1 MKVTRLISRAA
12 PPGRSFTS
20 QSPRGFA
27 LVIALSLMVLLTVL
41 VTGLLSLSAISLRA
55 SGQGEAAAVARNHAR
70 LGLMLALGELQRD
83 LGPDRSISAPAS
95 AVVTSAKQPHLTGAW
110 ESWRWDPAQSPSPDH
125 ASKRGKFRGWLVSTA
140 DPSLAKNPDF
150 PGSVAGD
157 DGVDLVSD
165 FSHRSVST
173 SVKAARIATAN
184 GSKSPGR
191 FAWAVFDESTKAAI
205 DLGDPAEPLS
215 KGEEIAGRLVPP
227 RFRADALDPALA
239 SLATPDRLFTL
250 ETAVVPGGLKTAEEF
265 RKRFHDFTTGSLG
278 LLTDTANGGVKT
290 DLTSLFEAATF
301 PRSAFPAD
309 TLYASTASSAPR
321 WNYLYDH
328 YRKYKTLGNA
338 GSGGPTYVPT
348 TATDLKV
355 TATGN
360 DLSPVSERLIPVI
373 AKLQILFSVVSHHAH
388 FPDRMNFL
396 NTSGV
401 PKGNENHAV
410 PHLVYEPVVT
420 LFNPYDVALNL
431 QKLRVRVW
439 DPPVGFRFAKI
450 DKQKGITAWYRTE
463 MANGQFHGLA
473 RFNLTDEANPA
484 ARKSFTLVL
493 ADGTS
498 QAIGS
503 SLKLDP
509 GEVKVF
515 SARVEQNWTWG
526 FENQN
531 ISEPRSFFDWGPW
544 RNFGNADRRTS
555 NQFGVEA
562 VPGWDT
568 RAGLQTDHMS
578 YGNGGRPANTRY
590 DFETWPSGFVSI
602 RMTDDVLVEARAE
615 RTNGATTTIPDF
627 QVDLLAGRNPDV
639 TQDILRSYKFRFA
652 DLAAEISEN
661 PAKPVISRTYNV
673 AQTIQKVNDM
683 TRGFKKPF
691 AVLEMAARTTR
702 EVVDDSK
709 AWLYNNPVVEGN
721 EHNSTVVGAA
731 NQSYDV
737 RLLELTSYTSFPG
750 IEIDPVSKRGYFGAS
765 RTSTEGSSHV
775 PMFKVPLAPAA
786 SLAELIPANLVSGS
800 RLPRVVH
807 PFGNS
812 RAHPLLPSNAVS
824 RSLGGTTVL
833 DHSYFINDALWD
845 TYFFSSATAYGTGVM
860 TSTRSRRDVL
870 QGMLD
875 RSRPALNS
883 RLTSVSAEGDATKL
897 AERLDA
903 LGDIERSRELATHL
917 GVSGP
922 FNLNSTSVDAWRA
935 VLSSLRDREITAW
948 KNRATANPD
957 ATPFVRTGL
966 PLTAPTDGGANPNV
980 LGQIR
985 WAGYRSLD
993 DTQIED
999 LAEAIVAEITA
1010 RGALDKAPALSL
1022 AEFINRRPGG
1032 AGDLHSLAGLL
1043 QTAIDKSGV
1052 NEAFHSLDSL
1062 TLSSATISTARK
1074 RGAVTLQA
1082 MDGKSA
1088 EGAPSIL
1095 TQGDLL
1101 GALAPIATVRGDT
1114 FKIRSYGEA
1123 TDADGKT
1130 VLARAWCE
1138 ATVQR
1143 VPEFV
1148 DPADPAS
1155 TAESALKSEANK
1167 KFGRRFQVV
1176 AFRWL
1181 NADEI

>member
-1 MKVTRLISRAA
+1 MKINRLVSRSA
-12 PPGRSFTS
+12 PAGHFFTS
-20 QSPRGFA
+20 RSPRGFA
-27 LVIALSLMVLLTVL
+27 LVVALSLMVLLTVL

-95 AVVTSAKQPHLTGAW
+95 AVVNGAKQPHLTGAW
-110 ESWRWDPAQSPSPDH
+110 ESWRWDPAQSPSPDY

-140 DPSLAKNPDF
+140 DPASAEDPDF
-150 PGSVAGD
+150 PGSVAGE

-173 SVKAARIATAN
+173 SVKASRIPTAN

-215 KGEEIAGRLVPP
+215 KGEEIAGRLAPP

-239 SLATPDRLFTL
+239 SLAIPDRLFTL

-290 DLTSLFEAATF
+290 DLTSLFEAPTF
-301 PRSAFPAD
+301 PKSAFPAD
-309 TLYASTASSAPR
+309 TLYSSTAASAPR

-328 YRKYKTLGNA
+328 YRKYKTLTAA
-338 GSGGPTYVPT
+338 GTGTPTYAPN

-355 TATGN
+355 TASGN
-360 DLSPVSERLIPVI
+360 DPSPVSERLIPVI
-373 AKLQILFSVVSHHAH
+373 AKMQILFSVVSHHAH
-388 FPDRMNFL
+388 FPDRIQRL
-396 NTSGV
+396 NTLGV

-410 PHLVYEPVVT
+410 PHIVYEPVIT

-463 MANGQFHGLA
+463 MANGQFQGLA
-473 RFNLTDEANPA
+473 RFNIADEAKPS

-515 SARVEQNWTWG
+515 SARVEKDWTWG
-526 FENQN
+526 FENQS
-531 ISEPRSFFDWGPW
+531 IAEPRSFFDWGPW
-544 RNFGNADRRTS
+544 RDFGNVDRRTS

-578 YGNGGRPANTRY
+578 YANGSRPANTRY
-590 DFETWPSGFVSI
+590 DFETWSEGFVSI

-615 RTNGATTTIPDF
+615 RTNGASTTIPDF
-627 QVDLLAGRNPDV
+627 QVDLLAGKNPDV

-652 DLAAEISEN
+652 DLSAEISEN

-673 AQTIQKVNDM
+673 AQTIQKIDDK

-709 AWLYNNPVVEGN
+709 AWLYNNPVVEGA
-721 EHNSTVVGAA
+721 EHNSTVVGAT

-750 IEIDPVSKRGYFGAS
+750 IEIDPTSKRGYFGAS

-786 SLAELIPANLVSGS
+786 SLAELIPSNLVSGS

-824 RSLGGTTVL
+824 RSLGGTTVV

-845 TYFFSSATAYGTGVM
+845 RYFFSSATTYGTGVM
-860 TSTRSRRDVL
+860 TSARSRRDVL

-948 KNRATANPD
+948 KNRATANPE
-957 ATPFVRTGL
+957 ATPFVRTGM

-1062 TLSSATISTARK
+1062 TLSSAAINTARK
-1074 RGAVTLQA
+1074 RGAITLQA

-1155 TAESALKSEANK
+1155 TAESDLESEANK

-1181 NADEI
+1181 NAHEI

>member
-1 MKVTRLISRAA
+1 MGCALLSRGTASGWRPEQTSHCREGDGSRARTIDA
-12 PPGRSFTS
+12 GGAYVIPG
-20 QSPRGFA
+20 G
-27 LVIALSLMVLLTVL
+27 I
-41 VTGLLSLSAISLRA
+41 
-55 SGQGEAAAVARNHAR
+55 EN
-70 LGLMLALGELQRD
+70 
-83 LGPDRSISAPAS
+83 
-95 AVVTSAKQPHLTGAW
+95 
-110 ESWRWDPAQSPSPDH
+110 
-125 ASKRGKFRGWLVSTA
+125 
-140 DPSLAKNPDF
+140 
-150 PGSVAGD
+150 
-157 DGVDLVSD
+157 
-165 FSHRSVST
+165 
-173 SVKAARIATAN
+173 
-184 GSKSPGR
+184 
-191 FAWAVFDESTKAAI
+191 
-205 DLGDPAEPLS
+205 AEP
-215 KGEEIAGRLVPP
+215 
-227 RFRADALDPALA
+227 FR
-239 SLATPDRLFTL
+239 R
-250 ETAVVPGGLKTAEEF
+250 
-265 RKRFHDFTTGSLG
+265 RFHDFTTGSLG
-278 LLTDTANGGVKT
+278 LLTNTANGGVKS

-301 PRSAFPAD
+301 PKPAFPAD
-309 TLYASTASSAPR
+309 TLYGTTAASAPR

-328 YRKYKTLGNA
+328 YRKYKTLTAVDTGT
-338 GSGGPTYVPT
+338 PTYTPNP
-348 TATDLKV
+348 ATDLAV
-355 TATGN
+355 TASGSN
-360 DLSPVSERLIPVI
+360 ASPASERLIPVI
-373 AKLQILFSVVSHHAH
+373 AKMQIVFSVVSHHAH
-388 FPDRMNFL
+388 FPDRVNFL
-396 NTSGV
+396 NTSGI
-401 PKGNENHAV
+401 PKGNDNHAV
-410 PHLVYEPVVT
+410 PHIVYEPVIT

-439 DPPVGFRFAKI
+439 DPPVGFRFAKV
-450 DKQKGITAWYRTE
+450 DKEKGVTAWYRNE
-463 MANGQFHGLA
+463 MASGQFQGLA
-473 RFNLTDEANPA
+473 RFNHTDEANPSV
-484 ARKSFTLVL
+484 RKAFTLIL

-498 QAIGS
+498 EAMGN

-515 SARVEQNWTWG
+515 SARVEKDWTWG
-526 FENQN
+526 FENQSFAN
-531 ISEPRSFFDWGPW
+531 PRSFFDWGVY
-544 RNFGNADRRTS
+544 RNFGNIDNRTA
-555 NQFGVEA
+555 NQFGIEA

-568 RAGLQTDHMS
+568 RAGLQTDHLS
-578 YGNGGRPANTRY
+578 YGNGSRPANTKY
-590 DFETWPSGFVSI
+590 DFEGWVGGFVST
-602 RMTDDVLVEARAE
+602 RLTDDVVVEARAE
-615 RTNGATTTIPDF
+615 RTNGGNSSIPDF
-627 QVDLLAGRNPDV
+627 QVDLLAAKNPDV
-639 TQDILRSYKFRFA
+639 TQDILRRYSFRFA
-652 DLAAEISEN
+652 NLSAEISEN
-661 PAKPVISRTYNV
+661 PAAPVISRTYNV
-673 AQTIQKVNDM
+673 AQTLQKPNDK

-709 AWLYNNPVVEGN
+709 AWLYNNPVVEGAD
-721 EHNSTVVGAA
+721 HNSSVVGAA

-750 IEIDPVSKRGYFGAS
+750 IEIDPTSNRGYFGAS

-786 SLAELIPANLVSGS
+786 SLAELIPSNLVSGA

-812 RAHPLLPSNAVS
+812 RAHPLIPTNAVS
-824 RSLGGTTVL
+824 RSLGGVTTL
-833 DHSYFINDALWD
+833 DHSYFVNDALWD
-845 TYFFSSATAYGTGVM
+845 GYFFSSATAYGSGVM
-860 TSTRSRRDVL
+860 TSGRSRREVL

-883 RLTSVSAEGDATKL
+883 RLTSVSANGDAAKL
-897 AERLDA
+897 AENLDA
-903 LGDIERSRELATHL
+903 MTDVERARELPTHL

-922 FNLNSTSVDAWRA
+922 FNLNSTSIDAWCA
-935 VLSSLRDREITAW
+935 VLSSLRDREVTAW
-948 KNRATANPD
+948 RNRSTPNPD
-957 ATPFVRTGL
+957 TTPFVRTGM
-966 PLTAPTDGGANPNV
+966 PLTAPTDGGASPNV

-993 DTQIED
+993 DTQIEA

-1010 RGALDKAPALSL
+1010 RGTLDKAPSLSL

-1043 QTAIDKSGV
+1043 QTAIDKSGI

-1062 TLSSATISTARK
+1062 TLSATNISTARK

-1082 MDGKSA
+1082 MDGRSA

-1123 TDADGKT
+1123 TDTDGRT

-1143 VPEFV
+1143 LPAFV

-1155 TAESALKSEANK
+1155 TAESALKSDANK
-1167 KFGRRFQVV
+1167 RFGRRFQVV